1 MDFRTAFGQI
11 ARRLRESNGDTQ
23 ETIGKESRYTD
34 SMIRKVELGQRAPSE
49 PLCTFLDQKYDA
61 HGILIDLG
69 GFARADASGFP
80 DWIERE
86 QAATDI
92 RTYEIGCIPGLL
104 QTEAYARTLIEARTP
119 WLDIEERVQMR
130 LSRQAVL
137 DRAKVRAVIEQ
148 AAIERIIGD
157 PDTQYEQ
164 LMRLLSL
171 PSNVTVQIVPTM
183 AGLHPGVDGPMV
195 LLRFDS
201 GRPLA
206 RADGRGKGEIF
217 DDPTTVRRMEQDFD
231 AIIAAA
237 MSPEDSAEYIAAVVE
252 ELDQ

>member
-1 MDFRTAFGQI
+1 M
-11 ARRLRESNGDTQ
+11 RRLRDENGDTQ
-23 ETIGKESRYTD
+23 DTIGKESRYTD
-34 SMIRKVELGQRAPSE
+34 RMIGKVEQGQRAPSE
-49 PLCTFLDQKYDA
+49 SLAAFLDERYDA

-69 GFARADASGFP
+69 AFARADASGFP
-80 DWIERE
+80 DWMERE

-92 RTYEIGCIPGLL
+92 RTYEISCIPGLL
-104 QTEAYARTLIEARTP
+104 QTAGYARALIEARTP
-119 WLDIEERVQMR
+119 WLDVEEQVQMR

-137 DRAKVRAVIEQ
+137 ARANVRAVIEQ
-148 AAIERIIGD
+148 SAIERIIGD
-157 PDTQYEQ
+157 RDTQYEQ
-164 LMRLLSL
+164 LMHLLTL
-171 PSNVTVQIVPTM
+171 PSNVAVQVVPTM
-183 AGLHPGVDGPMV
+183 AGLHPGVDGPFT

-206 RADGRGKGEIF
+206 RADSRGKGEVF
-217 DDPTTVRRMEQDFD
+217 DDLATVHRMEQDFD